1 MIRLLITGANSYV
14 GIEFEKYLSNSTSG
28 KYTID
33 TVDMISD
40 EWKNTDFSK
49 YDVVFHVAA
58 IVHSP
63 NAPAEL
69 FYKVNRDLA
78 IEVGTTAKS
87 CGVKQFVLMSSM
99 NVFGLDVG
107 VIDENTAL
115 KPVSD
120 YGKSKLEADIEL
132 YRLNDET
139 FNVAIIR
146 APMIYGKGCKGNYN
160 RMEKFAL
167 KSPVFPSINNKRD
180 MIYIGN
186 LVDYLKYVLEN
197 NVSGILYPKDP
208 QRVCTA
214 EMVKLIAK
222 ANNHNIYFWK
232 IFNPFIKLLMTD
244 KNIFA
249 LVFGDN
255 YCEINDSF
263 EWNAP
268 YDLSRAVQEI
278 YHLKNQGNM
287 K

>member
-1 MIRLLITGANSYV
+1 MTIIRILITGANSYV
-14 GIEFEKYLSNSTSG
+14 GIEFEKYLCDSISG
-28 KYTID
+28 KYTVD

-40 EWKNTDFSK
+40 EWKNIDFSK

-69 FYKVNRDLA
+69 YYKVNRDLA
-78 IEVGTTAKS
+78 IEVGTTAKI

-99 NVFGLDVG
+99 NVFGLDIG
-107 VIDENTAL
+107 IIDENTEL
-115 KPVSD
+115 KPISD
-120 YGKSKLEADIEL
+120 YGKSKLEADNEL
-132 YRLNDET
+132 CRLDDAS
-139 FNVAIIR
+139 FKVAIIR

-167 KSPVFPSINNKRD
+167 KSPVFPAINNKRD

-186 LVDYLKYVLEN
+186 LVDYIKYVIEN
-197 NVSGILYPKDP
+197 SISGILYPKDP

-214 EMVKLIAK
+214 EIVKLIAK
-222 ANNHNIYFWK
+222 ANNHNIYLWK
-232 IFNPFIKLLMTD
+232 VFNPFIKLLMTD
-244 KNIFA
+244 NNILA

-263 EWNAP
+263 EWLAP
-268 YDLSRAVQEI
+268 YDLGMAIQEI
-278 YHLKNQGNM
+278 YG
-287 K
+287 